1 MPGAEGDRIRQGRK
15 LGRGLSEVSHVFLS
29 GSRGPVDDAPGP
41 VPVGGVSKGRVDDKP
56 AAHLDPEPDLW
67 SPRSSLVSITSGG
80 CVRGKTMLTV
90 NLAHG
95 LLAGGRKVAVVNAD
109 SERPD
114 VFDAMGCARPRPE
127 ESSGEGAEDAAADE
141 VMVAGDHFA
150 GIVAVDAVARLG
162 RSGSGVLDALEAAAR
177 RAHVV
182 LIDTSPWGVEPGGAV
197 WGKAGLVIVV
207 AEPGTERMQASYA
220 AVKRVHAAAP
230 SARIGLVLNRVRSYA
245 EGEDCFRKLA
255 EVSRKF
261 LKINLRN
268 HGCVLFD
275 AVAAEAYQRAIP
287 LAKAL
292 PGAKAARC
300 VDAILGLIMMDESAI
315 ARRRRE
321 VTFEEC
327 ALRRGRLQALKSSAF

>member
-1 MPGAEGDRIRQGRK
+1 MQGSGGDRVRQVRR

-29 GSRGPVDDAPGP
+29 GAPGP
-41 VPVGGVSKGRVDDKP
+41 AQNLPEQVPADRFDKP
-56 AAHLDPEPDLW
+56 RTASLQPERDLW
-67 SPRSSLVSITSGG
+67 SPRSSLISITSGG
-80 CVRGKTMLTV
+80 RARGKTLLTV
-90 NLAHG
+90 NLAYG
-95 LLAGGRKVAVVNAD
+95 LLTAGRKVAVVNAD
-109 SERPD
+109 PERPD
-114 VFDAMGCARPRPE
+114 IFDAMGCARPSPG
-127 ESSGEGAEDAAADE
+127 ESAEGAEDPAADD

-150 GIVAVDAVARLG
+150 GVVAVDAVVRPG
-162 RSGSGVLDALEAAAR
+162 RAGCATLDALETAAR
-177 RAHVV
+177 RGHVA
-182 LIDTSPWGVEPGGAV
+182 LIDTSPWDAEPGRTV

-207 AEPGTERMQASYA
+207 AEPGSERMQASYA
-220 AVKRVHAAAP
+220 TVKRVHAAAP
-230 SARIGLVLNRVRSYA
+230 AARIGLVLNRVRSYA

-287 LAKAL
+287 LAKAF
-292 PGAKAARC
+292 PGSKATRC
-300 VDAILGLIMMDESAI
+300 VDAILDLIMMDESAI

-327 ALRRGRLQALKSSAF
+327 ALRKGRLQALKSSAF

>member
-1 MPGAEGDRIRQGRK
+1 VQGSGGDRVRQVRT

-29 GSRGPVDDAPGP
+29 GAQRSGQDRPEKIAARRFDAT
-41 VPVGGVSKGRVDDKP
+41 P
-56 AAHLDPEPDLW
+56 AADLEPERDLW
-67 SPRSSLVSITSGG
+67 SPKSSLISITSGG
-80 CVRGKTMLTV
+80 RVRGKTLLTV
-90 NLAHG
+90 NLAYR
-95 LLAGGRKVAVVNAD
+95 LLTEGRKVAVVNAD
-109 SERPD
+109 PERPD
-114 VFDAMGCARPRPE
+114 VFDAMGCARPRPG
-127 ESSGEGAEDAAADE
+127 ESAEDPVDAGANDA
-141 VMVAGDHFA
+141 MVAGDHFA
-150 GIVAVDAVARLG
+150 GIVAVDALARPG
-162 RSGSGVLDALEAAAR
+162 RVGCATLDALETAAR
-177 RAHVV
+177 RGHVV
-182 LIDTSPWGVEPGGAV
+182 LVDTSAWDGEPGRTV
-197 WGKAGLVIVV
+197 WGKAGLVIVL
-207 AEPGTERMQASYA
+207 AEPGSERMQASYA
-220 AVKRVHAAAP
+220 TVKRVHAAAP

-287 LAKAL
+287 LAKAF
-292 PGAKAARC
+292 PGSKATGC

-327 ALRRGRLQALKSSAF
+327 ALRKGRLQALKSSAF